1 MIVESHVVRFDSIAL
16 DSGAALAPVDVACET
31 YGALNGDKS
40 NAILILHAFTGDAHA
55 AGISHETGKPGWW
68 DNMIGPGKAFDT
80 NRYFVICSNVLGGCR
95 GTTGPASIN
104 PATGRP
110 FGMSFP
116 VITIRDIVRL
126 QKMLIDSLGI
136 ERLLSV
142 AGGSM
147 GGMQALEW
155 AVSYPETVVSA
166 IPIAC
171 TTRHSAQQ
179 IAFNEVGRQ
188 AIMADPDWNAGDYYD
203 ASQPARGLAV
213 ARMVGHITY
222 MSDDSMRE
230 KFGRR
235 LRGKEDFT
243 YAFDDVDFEVESY
256 LRYRGNQF
264 VNRFDA
270 NSYLYITK
278 AMDYFDLTNGHGS
291 LAAAFERTCARFLVI
306 SFSSDW
312 LYPSYQSQEIV
323 RALRSRNR
331 DVAYVELESNY
342 GHDSFLVDVAEQTE
356 LVRGFLASTAGK
368 AQ

>member
-1 MIVESHVVRFDSIAL
+1 MIVAASTVRFDSLSL
-16 DSGAALAPVDVACET
+16 DSGANLSPVDAAYET
-31 YGALNGDKS
+31 YGTLNAAKT
-40 NAILILHAFTGDAHA
+40 NAILVLHAFSGDAHA
-55 AGISHETGKPGWW
+55 AGISPESGKPGWW

-80 NRYFVICSNVLGGCR
+80 ERYFVICTNVLGGCR

-104 PATGRP
+104 PATGQP

-116 VITIRDIVRL
+116 VITIGDMVRL
-126 QKMLIDSLGI
+126 QRMLIDWFGI
-136 ERLLSV
+136 PRLLAV

-155 AVSYPETVVSA
+155 AVSHPDKVVTA
-166 IPIAC
+166 LPIAT

-188 AIMADPDWNAGDYYD
+188 AIMGDPDWDTGNYYGK
-203 ASQPARGLAV
+203 QPPARGLAV

-222 MSDDSMRE
+222 MSDESMRE

-235 LRGKEDFT
+235 LRGKETFS
-243 YAFDDVDFEVESY
+243 FGFDVDFEVESY
-256 LRYRGNQF
+256 LRYRGSEF
-264 VNRFDA
+264 VRRFDA

-278 AMDYFDLTNGHGS
+278 AMDYFDLTAGNAS
-291 LAAAFERTCARFLVI
+291 VAAALERAHCRFLVI

-312 LYPSYQSQEIV
+312 LYPSYQSQELV

-331 DVAYVELESNY
+331 DVAYVELQSNY
-342 GHDSFLVDVAEQTE
+342 GHDSFLVDVAEQTD
-356 LVRGFLASTAGK
+356 LVRGFLGVTFEKLS
-368 AQ
+368 